1 MSLFLITHTVEILV
15 YINNPLILNNSQFF
29 LVGEGLDLTGVRGN
43 LLYHVASKSKPQMWS
58 LVPLLVKYICQD
70 KLDNELRL
78 NAAIDFLLKQPPG
91 TKVDTVDTGK
101 LDEAA
106 GVGVVITPEQVE
118 EAVEKAINDVKAD
131 IIAQRWR

>member
-1 MSLFLITHTVEILV
+1 M
-15 YINNPLILNNSQFF
+15 
-29 LVGEGLDLTGVRGN
+29 
-43 LLYHVASKSKPQMWS
+43 YHVASKSKPQMWS